1 MVTNGFKKMLAE
13 ANAVI
18 ETTSVQDALGLVG
31 DPNVA
36 FIDIRETVERQQT
49 GSVQGAVHAPRGLL
63 EFIVDPEGPMHNDVF
78 ASGKKLLLFCASG
91 GRSALAAK
99 TLQDMGLGNVAHI
112 AGGYAAWREAG
123 GPVED

>member
-18 ETTSVQDALGLVG
+18 ETASVQDALGLVG

-63 EFIVDPEGPMHNDVF
+63 EFIADPEGPMHNDVF

>member
-63 EFIVDPEGPMHNDVF
+63 EFIADPEGPMHNDVF

>member
-18 ETTSVQDALGLVG
+18 ETTSIQDALGLVG

-63 EFIVDPEGPMHNDVF
+63 EFIADPEGPMHNDVF